1 MQDPTIQQMRKH
13 LDRAFSGLLDP
24 HEKDANEFDREES
37 IYWFANDYHGG
48 QSSNLYAALCASEYS
63 PGPTT
68 TGPEK
73 DSPSALMYSE
83 LESEF
88 AIGG

>member
-1 MQDPTIQQMRKH
+1 MQDPTMQQMRKH

-37 IYWFANDYHGG
+37 IYWFATNYHGG
-48 QSSNLYAALCASEYS
+48 QSSNLYAGLCASEYR
-63 PGPTT
+63 PGPMT

-73 DSPSALMYSE
+73 DSTSALMYSE